1 MYEVRTSRKVKI
13 KSFQIVDCS
22 RLGGNEGAKS
32 TPCVLSLY
40 WARRRV
46 HGARAC
52 GPPAGGERERGGSL
66 DRVRVSQPLARVAD
80 LESEGREGRGKWAGP
95 PDWRIFLFFRL

>member
-52 GPPAGGERERGGSL
+52 GPPAGGERERE
-66 DRVRVSQPLARVAD
+66 RRVSGQGQGVAAA
-80 LESEGREGRGKWAGP
+80 S
-95 PDWRIFLFFRL
+95 